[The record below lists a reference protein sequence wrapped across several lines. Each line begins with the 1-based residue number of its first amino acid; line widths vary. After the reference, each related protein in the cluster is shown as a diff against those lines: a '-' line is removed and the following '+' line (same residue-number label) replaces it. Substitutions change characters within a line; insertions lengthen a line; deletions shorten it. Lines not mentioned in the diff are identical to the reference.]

1 MNVPRLVLLLMLWAV
16 PTPAMASS
24 NIGPDF
30 TQLSAQVL
38 PTTVKIEVERG
49 PLIAAGI
56 QQLARDRL
64 IPAPRAD
71 RESVKTSSGSGV
83 IFDAKGLVI
92 TNHHVINGATHIRV
106 TLHDQRQYT
115 ATVVASDPRTDLAV
129 LTIDGDGPFTAA
141 SFTAGGSVE
150 VGQWV
155 VAVGHPFNFPFTVTA
170 GIVSALGRR
179 GLARNEVQDYIQTD
193 VAVNP
198 GSSGG
203 PLFNIH
209 GEVVGINT
217 AIFSPDKENMA
228 SAGISFAIPA
238 QMAHRVAQKLA
249 RGEPIAF
256 AGIGVRTQD
265 APPSRE
271 EPRQGARITKII
283 AGGPAERAGMRRG
296 DVIYAIDG
304 QPVASSE
311 DLKGMVEARDVG
323 QTLRVTFGRGTSD
336 KVVQIKTQDT
346 AQLGAR
352 QRVKTGK
359 EKTWAGMSMVN
370 PSPDRLLNR
379 GVALPD
385 RITGGALVTAIAP
398 GSPAATAGILPGD
411 VLLQIHEMPIK
422 TVDELLKTVENR
434 RVVLISFWRGEN
446 RYLAAV
452 ANPVGPG

>member
-1 MNVPRLVLLLMLWAV
+1 
-16 PTPAMASS
+16 
-24 NIGPDF
+24 
-30 TQLSAQVL
+30 
-38 PTTVKIEVERG
+38 
-49 PLIAAGI
+49 
-56 QQLARDRL
+56 
-64 IPAPRAD
+64 
-71 RESVKTSSGSGV
+71 
-83 IFDAKGLVI
+83 
-92 TNHHVINGATHIRV
+92 
-106 TLHDQRQYT
+106 
-115 ATVVASDPRTDLAV
+115 
-129 LTIDGDGPFTAA
+129 
-141 SFTAGGSVE
+141 
-150 VGQWV
+150 
-155 VAVGHPFNFPFTVTA
+155 
-170 GIVSALGRR
+170 
-179 GLARNEVQDYIQTD
+179 
-193 VAVNP
+193 
-198 GSSGG
+198 
-203 PLFNIH
+203 
-209 GEVVGINT
+209 
-217 AIFSPDKENMA
+217 
-228 SAGISFAIPA
+228 
-238 QMAHRVAQKLA
+238 
-249 RGEPIAF
+249 
-256 AGIGVRTQD
+256 
-265 APPSRE
+265 
-271 EPRQGARITKII
+271 
-283 AGGPAERAGMRRG
+283 MRRG

-336 KVVQIKTQDT
+336 KVVQIKTQDA

>member
-1 MNVPRLVLLLMLWAV
+1 MNLMRWTLFVLLCLG
-16 PTPAMASS
+16 PARAHASPG
-24 NIGPDF
+24 IGPDF
-30 TQLSAQVL
+30 TRLSEQVL
-38 PTTVKIEVERG
+38 PTTVQIQVERG
-49 PLIAAGI
+49 PLIAAGL

-64 IPAPRAD
+64 IPSPRAD
-71 RESVKTSSGSGV
+71 RGDVKTSAGSGV
-83 IFDAKGLVI
+83 IFDAEGLVI
-92 TNHHVINGATHIRV
+92 TNHHVINGATHIRI

-115 ATVVASDPRTDLAV
+115 AEVLASDPRTDLAV
-129 LTIDGDGPFTAA
+129 LRINGEGPFTPAA
-141 SFTAGGSVE
+141 FRDDVSVK

-203 PLFNIH
+203 PLFNAA
-209 GEVVGINT
+209 GQVVGINT

-238 QMAHRVAQKLA
+238 PMAYRVAKTLA
-249 RGEPIAF
+249 RGEPLAF

-265 APPSRE
+265 AEASRT
-271 EPRQGARITKII
+271 EPRQGARITQVI

-304 QPVASSE
+304 APVSGSA
-311 DLKGMVEARDVG
+311 DVKGMIEARDVG
-323 QTLRVTFGRGTSD
+323 QSLRITVGRGTAD
-336 KVVQIKTQDT
+336 RVVQVRTQD
-346 AQLGAR
+346 ASQIGAKQHIR
-352 QRVKTGK
+352 SGK

-370 PSPDRLLNR
+370 PTPDLLVSR
-379 GVALPD
+379 GVALP
-385 RITGGALVTAIAP
+385 RQISGGALVTAISP
-398 GSPAATAGILPGD
+398 GSPAAVAGILPGD
-411 VLLQIHEMPIK
+411 VLLQIHESSIK
-422 TVDELLKTVENR
+422 SVDELLETVDNH
-434 RVVLISFWRGEN
+434 RVVLISFWRGES

-452 ANPVGPG
+452 ANPVQPG